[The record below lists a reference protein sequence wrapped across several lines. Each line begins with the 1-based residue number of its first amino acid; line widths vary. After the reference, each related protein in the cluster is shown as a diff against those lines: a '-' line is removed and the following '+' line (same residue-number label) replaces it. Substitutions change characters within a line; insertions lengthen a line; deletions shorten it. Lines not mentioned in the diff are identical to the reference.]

1 MAGPQA
7 SDLNSHYRRLEAAWT
22 VSDRSESY
30 GRLVV
35 PNGNSSEPFHRWFHL
50 KEAYSSQLLDQLFTD
65 SSFKPTAGFRLYDP
79 YSGSG
84 TTLIS
89 AVDIAGRYMTSVEVY
104 GVERNPFLWEL
115 SRAKLAGRLHGQ
127 SLVAGLE
134 AALAE
139 IKSHSLEF
147 DADDLE
153 MPAQSTLRNEV
164 YFPRS
169 HVEELVAIR
178 KIIDRAA
185 IEPCRSILRVC
196 LAACVEPSGRLRR
209 DGRALRFMERRKPR
223 RPLEVFEERLRLV
236 TADLSSSASLEAQ
249 GDVFFG
255 DGRHLPG
262 LSADGTFDWIVFSPP
277 YPNNIDYTE
286 IYKTESWILGCYST
300 SEDMRKQRLST
311 VRSHPSLRF
320 NQGNLYESATYADAI
335 DAIVQPVVAAVPA
348 DKYAV
353 GRKEMI
359 PGYVDDM
366 IQTLAVCRSLVA
378 EDGTLAYIV
387 GNSAHG
393 NDDQAFVIA
402 ADVLIGAVAEQVGWR
417 VAEVRVA
424 RKLTR
429 RRANSPYLRESVV
442 ILKPQ

>member
-7 SDLNSHYRRLEAAWT
+7 SDLNSHYRHLETGWT
-22 VSDRSESY
+22 VSDRSEAY

-65 SSFKPTAGFRLYDP
+65 SSFKPTEGFRLYDP

-89 AVDIAGRYMTSVEVY
+89 AVDIAGRYMAHAEVY

-115 SRAKLAGRLHGQ
+115 SRAKLAGRLRGRA
-127 SLVAGLE
+127 LLADLEVAF
-134 AALAE
+134 ANIRAQC
-139 IKSHSLEF
+139 LEF
-147 DADDLE
+147 NVDDLE
-153 MPAQSTLRNEV
+153 VPAQSTLQNEA

-178 KIIDRAA
+178 EIIDRVA

-236 TADLSSSASLEAQ
+236 TADLSSSTGLEAY
-249 GDVFFG
+249 GEVFFG
-255 DGRHLPG
+255 DGRHLPA
-262 LSADGTFDWIVFSPP
+262 LSTNGTFDWIVFSPP

-286 IYKTESWILGCYST
+286 IYKTESWILGCYASP
-300 SEDMRKQRLST
+300 EDMRKQRLST

-320 NQGNLYESATYADAI
+320 NQGNSYESASYADAI
-335 DAIVQPVVAAVPA
+335 NSIVQPVVAAVPA

-366 IQTLAVCRSLVA
+366 IQTLTVCRSLIA
-378 EDGTLAYIV
+378 KDGTLAYIV

-393 NDDQAFVIA
+393 NEDQAFVIA

-417 VAEVRVA
+417 VAELRVA

-429 RRANSPYLRESVV
+429 RRADSPYLRESVV
-442 ILKPQ
+442 ILKPE